1 MFAANR
7 QVVLMV
13 IMCTAVMS
21 VDDGWKRICKAHCKT
36 DGDPMLHNKRVEACG
51 TYKHVLPKPRVFNL
65 CKNSFNNIL
74 TRSCKLLCSGKG
86 HSQSTME
93 EHGSQFCQKH
103 KRALPKPASW
113 ESCMKGVGK
122 AGEAANAYTNFV
134 KKTLTARIAQNP
146 GESIESII
154 KEIILEGDIE
164 ESALKQVDVDEKVVV
179 EEIRA
184 EAEAEVKEIK
194 EEVKAGKTDLDL
206 AREAARAAFKAKQES
221 ESESESKPESAEVEE
236 IDL

>member
-1 MFAANR
+1 
-7 QVVLMV
+7 
-13 IMCTAVMS
+13 
-21 VDDGWKRICKAHCKT
+21 
-36 DGDPMLHNKRVEACG
+36 
-51 TYKHVLPKPRVFNL
+51 
-65 CKNSFNNIL
+65 
-74 TRSCKLLCSGKG
+74 
-86 HSQSTME
+86 
-93 EHGSQFCQKH
+93 
-103 KRALPKPASW
+103 
-113 ESCMKGVGK
+113 MKGVGK